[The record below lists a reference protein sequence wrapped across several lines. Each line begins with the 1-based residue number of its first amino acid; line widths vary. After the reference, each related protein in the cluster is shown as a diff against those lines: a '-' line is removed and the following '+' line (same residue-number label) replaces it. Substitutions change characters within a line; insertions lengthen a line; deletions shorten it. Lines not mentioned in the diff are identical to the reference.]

1 MKKFLTLFSLLFLVA
16 SCEPK
21 EKKTF
26 SYPMETESSHPVL
39 EVKTENGDSIGLLI
53 DTGSDFTVINE
64 FYYNINSN
72 MFKLKY
78 NDNLTIVTINGEKD
92 MNIPVVK
99 TTFNDSIGTTLHVM
113 DILPLSQTLT
123 KRHKINIVGILGSDF
138 FTEKNAI
145 INFNNDT
152 IYVQE
157 NVKKK

>member
-1 MKKFLTLFSLLFLVA
+1 
-16 SCEPK
+16 
-21 EKKTF
+21 
-26 SYPMETESSHPVL
+26 METESSHPVL
-39 EVKTENGDSIGLLI
+39 KVKTENGDSVGLLI

-64 FYYNINSN
+64 FYYNINKDI
-72 MFKLKY
+72 FKLRY
-78 NDNLTIVTINGEKD
+78 NDDLTIITINGEQD

-99 TTFNDSIGTTLHVM
+99 TTFNDNIETTLYVM

-138 FTEKNAI
+138 FNEKDVI
-145 INFNNDT
+145 LNFNNDT